1 MNNINFE
8 MDNYNDYKVPNRLLI
23 LGNGFDLNLGRKTRY
38 TDFANSSFWPK
49 GLESNLFKHLNE
61 KRK

>member
-1 MNNINFE
+1 

-38 TDFANSSFWPK
+38 TDFQIVRF
-49 GLESNLFKHLNE
+49 GQ
-61 KRK
+61 RV